1 MFLLPSPLSVL
12 KLPIIRECEC
22 ECEGRGKKGSL
33 LLPPP
38 PEFVEK
44 VGTRANKGNEGR
56 RGERFPLSP
65 SPYPRPFFIFSWLLL
80 QRSRNIMKKN
90 SIKTCWLRRS
100 LAKLLLR
107 SSKTF
112 QRPKLVFR
120 HGILSKKTLQSVTS
134 LRLENRPPRKR
145 RQNVQDGSKPV
156 LRFSLGL
163 SVAY

>member
-22 ECEGRGKKGSL
+22 ECECEGRGKKGSL
-33 LLPPP
+33 PLP

-65 SPYPRPFFIFSWLLL
+65 SPYPRPFFICSWLLL

-120 HGILSKKTLQSVTS
+120 QGILSKKNLQSVTS

-145 RQNVQDGSKPV
+145 KQNVQDGSKPV
-156 LRFSLGL
+156 FFS
-163 SVAY
+163 SESI